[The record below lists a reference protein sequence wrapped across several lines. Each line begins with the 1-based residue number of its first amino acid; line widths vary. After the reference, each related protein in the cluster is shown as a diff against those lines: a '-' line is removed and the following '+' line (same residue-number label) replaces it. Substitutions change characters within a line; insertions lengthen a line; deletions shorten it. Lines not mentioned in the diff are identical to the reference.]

1 MTESGIWTTDELK
14 LYEAVLDFLEE
25 AYGRR
30 GQYEAGDAAQESA
43 IDVLTL
49 NLVKVVND
57 CRAILLLVRFG
68 FYIQAGIIARS
79 TEDAC
84 SFMMH
89 IVFEGEDAE
98 LVDKW
103 LLGERVT
110 HYMMVKKLNERL
122 SPEGRLDVAN
132 YRRVRRRLDSFVH
145 ANYDALR
152 LYPAQAPGL
161 TTLDSKSFQEMTF
174 WRDLVYLYLFS
185 CLLAVDL
192 IVPDVEETAKSYL
205 GQLEQLH
212 ANA

>member
-14 LYEAVLDFLEE
+14 LYEAILSFLEG

-30 GQYEAGDAAQESA
+30 GQYEAGDPAQESA
-43 IDVLTL
+43 MDVLTL

-89 IVFEGEDAE
+89 IGFEGDNAE

-103 LLGERVT
+103 LLGDRVT
-110 HYMMVKKLNERL
+110 HYMMVEKLNEGL
-122 SPEGRLDVAN
+122 PPEGQLDVAK
-132 YRRVRRRLDSFVH
+132 YRRVRRRLDNFVH
-145 ANYDALR
+145 ANYDALK
-152 LYPAQAPGL
+152 LYPAQAPGS
-161 TTLDSKSFQEMTF
+161 TTLDGKSFREMTF
-174 WRDLVYLYLFS
+174 WRHLVYLYLFS

-205 GQLEQLH
+205 GQLEHLH